1 MWLVVAKYW
10 FKKVIQG
17 CVNYVNHS
25 MSIMF
30 ALIIWHV
37 SRTNQSLRHLT
48 CLPYLR
54 ESCWNFSWGPK
65 LSHFFHIFTHWY
77 VTLHL
82 WVCTFS
88 IAGMPLFT
96 RGYVTVHPWV
106 CHFSHAGMSP
116 FFCGY
121 TAFHPRACHLL
132 LVGVSLFTLG
142 LITFH
147 SWVCHLSL
155 ARMISS
161 SRGYVTF
168 RSRICHPSLVG
179 MSPFNSSTADLP
191 KHTRNLFF
199 CNKAFILV
207 SRSLLFSFTHVNN
220 VFFSH
225 ASLTNVTKKWSASNC
240 DLKTPSRAARIW
252 NPKFECNEA
261 WNPSNGKSLRSW
273 PQPWEN
279 SPARWVHQKVVAWWI
294 TRRLSFFNFSVLLE
308 CKTNPIIW
316 FDRDSFG

>member
-1 MWLVVAKYW
+1 MGV
-10 FKKVIQG
+10 
-17 CVNYVNHS
+17 H
-25 MSIMF
+25 
-30 ALIIWHV
+30 
-37 SRTNQSLRHLT
+37 
-48 CLPYLR
+48 
-54 ESCWNFSWGPK
+54 
-65 LSHFFHIFTHWY
+65 
-77 VTLHL
+77 
-82 WVCTFS
+82 
-88 IAGMPLFT
+88 LFT
-96 RGYVTVHPWV
+96 RGYVTVHSRV
-106 CHFSHAGMSP
+106 CHFSLAGMSPFTCGYATFHSRVCHPSLACRPRFTREYVTVHPRVRHLSLAGMSP

-121 TAFHPRACHLL
+121 ATFHPQVCPLL
-132 LVGVSLFTLG
+132 LMGMSLFTLEF
-142 LITFH
+142 ITFH
-147 SWVCHLSL
+147 SWVRHLSL

-261 WNPSNGKSLRSW
+261 WNPSNGKSLKSW
-273 PQPWEN
+273 PQP
-279 SPARWVHQKVVAWWI
+279 
-294 TRRLSFFNFSVLLE
+294 
-308 CKTNPIIW
+308 
-316 FDRDSFG
+316 

>member
-1 MWLVVAKYW
+1 MHESCTVVE
-10 FKKVIQG
+10 V
-17 CVNYVNHS
+17 
-25 MSIMF
+25 SI
-30 ALIIWHV
+30 
-37 SRTNQSLRHLT
+37 LT

-54 ESCWNFSWGPK
+54 ESCWNFSWEPK

-88 IAGMPLFT
+88 IASMPLFT

-147 SWVCHLSL
+147 LWVCHLSL

-168 RSRICHPSLVG
+168 RSRICHHSLVG

-199 CNKAFILV
+199 CNKHSFLCLV
-207 SRSLLFSFTHVNN
+207 VYCFHLLMSIMF
-220 VFFSH
+220 FFSH

-252 NPKFECNEA
+252 NLKFECNEA

-279 SPARWVHQKVVAWWI
+279 SLARWVHQKVVAWWI
-294 TRRLSFFNFSVLLE
+294 TRRVSFFNFSVLLE
-308 CKTNPIIW
+308 CKTNLIIW
-316 FDRDSFG
+316 SDRDSLG